1 MNGKLK
7 LFMLVMALLGQF
19 SCGDGKGNGLSEKID
34 KTTLEQMA
42 IGQDVQLIDV
52 RTPEEYNLGYIGDA
66 INFDINNQEQFLE
79 QIASLDKEEPVYLYC
94 KMGGRSNRAA
104 ELMKE
109 KGFKKI
115 YDYSGGYQDWI
126 SE

>member
-1 MNGKLK
+1 MLGKVK
-7 LFMLVMALLGQF
+7 LFVFCITMLLQF
-19 SCGDGKGNGLSEKID
+19 SCGDPKGDSFSEKID
-34 KTTLEQMA
+34 KATLQQMA

-52 RTPEEYNLGYIGDA
+52 RTPMEYKLGYIGDA

-79 QIASLDKEEPVYLYC
+79 QITLLDKEKPVYLYC

-104 ELMKE
+104 ELMKD